1 MRHPRRGHS
10 YHQVALTLENLQ
22 LLGAAAVILAIA
34 AGMAF
39 YEWTRIKA
47 GKPIQN
53 GHQAITLYWVAYLT
67 LFVLGVTTAIAAA
80 VR

>member
-1 MRHPRRGHS
+1 
-10 YHQVALTLENLQ
+10 VENLQ
-22 LLGAAAVILAIA
+22 LLGAAAVMLAIA

-47 GKPIQN
+47 GRPILK
-53 GHQAITLYWVAYLT
+53 GHPVVAVYWIAYLA
-67 LFVLGVTTAIAAA
+67 LFVLGATTAIAAI